1 MDKVALC
8 EYWERCS
15 PAKSPEED
23 KEMIPLFNTSVTPE
37 EKELVNQVLDSG
49 SFCMGKNVRDLEAEL
64 GAYFGQEAVTC
75 ASGTDALAIILKT
88 WGVEGFAVILPA
100 MTFSATYEAVLM
112 AGGIPVVCDV
122 DQDTF
127 TPTLDQ
133 LRDRIAEC
141 IYGGIPVAAVITVSL
156 YGWPAY
162 ELVEIRD
169 FCKAQRFR
177 LLEDCA
183 QSFGAR
189 IGDQYV
195 GTFGDAAAFSFYP
208 TKPLGGIGDGGAA
221 IFKDQKEAA
230 QAKAMRNHG
239 RDERGVQ
246 LSAGFNSRLDEV
258 NAAVLRSRLQRH
270 EENINARRAISGRYH
285 FHGFKKL
292 SMRRM
297 GRGVPYVY
305 PILVTENREA
315 VRFRL
320 AEAGVQTGIHYDPP
334 ISGLPYTVM
343 DCPNARWISERI
355 ISLPCHQGMNPEDV
369 DSIADAI
376 RSA

>member
-1 MDKVALC
+1 MA
-8 EYWERCS
+8 EYWERCI
-15 PAKSPEED
+15 PAKSPTED
-23 KEMIPLFNTSVTPE
+23 REMIPLFDTSVTPE
-37 EKELVNQVLDSG
+37 EKDLVSKVLDSG
-49 SFCMGKNVRDLEAEL
+49 SFCMGKQVAAFEGEL
-64 GAYFGQEAVTC
+64 SAYFGQEAVTC

-88 WGVEGFAVILPA
+88 WDVSGFAVILPA

-133 LRDRIAEC
+133 LRDKIAES

-162 ELVEIRD
+162 ELVEISE
-169 FCKAQRFR
+169 FCKQQRFR

-189 IGDQYV
+189 IGDKYV

-208 TKPLGGIGDGGAA
+208 TKPLGGVGDGGAV
-221 IFKDQKEAA
+221 IFKDDKDAGKA
-230 QAKAMRNHG
+230 RAMRNHG
-239 RDERGVQ
+239 RTEGGIQ
-246 LSAGFNSRLDEV
+246 LSPGFNSRLDEI
-258 NAAVLRSRLQRH
+258 NAAVLRSRLQAH
-270 EENINARRAISGRYH
+270 EQNINARRAISGRYH

-292 SMRRM
+292 SMTRM

-305 PILVTENREA
+305 PILVDKREA

-320 AEAGVQTGIHYDPP
+320 AEIGVQTGVHYDPP
-334 ISGLPYTVM
+334 VSGLPYALL
-343 DCPNARWISERI
+343 DCPNAKWVSERI
-355 ISLPCHQGMNPEDV
+355 LSLPCHQKMTSEDV
-369 DSIADAI
+369 DRIADAI
-376 RSA
+376 RAT

>member
-1 MDKVALC
+1 MPTLGSASC
-8 EYWERCS
+8 EYWERCL
-15 PAKSPEED
+15 PAKGPD
-23 KEMIPLFNTSVTPE
+23 GEMIPLFDTSVSPE
-37 EKELVNQVLDSG
+37 EKALVNQVLDSG
-49 SFCMGKNVRDLEAEL
+49 SFCMGKNVAALEGEL
-64 GAYFGQEAVTC
+64 GAYFGQPAVTC

-133 LRDRIAEC
+133 LRDKIAES
-141 IYGGIPVAAVITVSL
+141 IYGGIPVAAVIMVSL

-169 FCKAQRFR
+169 FCKQQRFR

-208 TKPLGGIGDGGAA
+208 PKPHGGIGDGGAA
-221 IFKDQKEAA
+221 IFAKEEEAVRA
-230 QAKAMRNHG
+230 RAMRNHG
-239 RDERGVQ
+239 RGEGGVQ
-246 LSAGFNSRLDEV
+246 LLPGFNSRLDEI
-258 NAAVLRSRLQRH
+258 NAAVLRHRLRAH
-270 EENINARRAISGRYH
+270 EQNINARRAISGRYH

-292 SMRRM
+292 SMTRM

-305 PILVTENREA
+305 PILVEKREA

-320 AEAGVQTGIHYDPP
+320 AEIGVQTGVHYDPP
-334 ISGLPYTVM
+334 VSGLPYSVI
-343 DCPNARWISERI
+343 DCPNAKWVSERI
-355 ISLPCHQGMNPEDV
+355 LSLPCHQKMMPEDV
-369 DSIADAI
+369 DRIADAI
-376 RSA
+376 RGA